1 MMNIEPGFG
10 TKMIPSQSMPTGD
23 ETRRSRLMAF
33 ARRRPGLLVAAGAI
47 ALVVL
52 LVLLMLDGAGP
63 PAAGPE
69 PAPRVTVMVP
79 GRLPVDD
86 VISATGTIAARR
98 EMPVGVAGEGGMI
111 DRVLVDAG
119 DWVRDG
125 QVLAT
130 IDAAVQRE
138 QARQLQAQIA
148 AAQADVA
155 LAEQELNR
163 SLALVG
169 RGFVSKADVDR
180 KQATRDA
187 TRARVRIAEAQ
198 LAEIQARLGRLSIRA
213 PGAGLVLARNVEPG
227 QVVGPGDG
235 ALFRLASKGEMELRA
250 NMVQNDLARLSV
262 GAEAEVTPAGSPTSL
277 TGRVWQVSPVVD
289 PRTRQGEARVLLGYD
304 KSLRPGGFANVTVR
318 SGTMTAALL
327 PESAVLSDE
336 RGNYV
341 FISGPDNRVV
351 RRDVK
356 VGPVT
361 DTGLPIIEGLAGNE
375 KVVVSAGAFLHPGD
389 PIKPVLKKPAP

>member
-10 TKMIPSQSMPTGD
+10 TKMIPSQSTPTGD